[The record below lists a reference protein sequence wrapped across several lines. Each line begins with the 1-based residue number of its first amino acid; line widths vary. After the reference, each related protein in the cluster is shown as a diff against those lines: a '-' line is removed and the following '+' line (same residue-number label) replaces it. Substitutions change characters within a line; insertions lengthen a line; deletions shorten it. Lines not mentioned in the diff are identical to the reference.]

1 MVRITKLTDYGMV
14 IMAFLA
20 GNPMRLFQARE
31 IAEQTTIALPTVS
44 KLLKKLA
51 KHKLL
56 VSHRGTH
63 GGYLL
68 AESPENI
75 TVADLVRALE
85 GPIAITECSLG
96 HDHCPTET
104 LCSTRIPWLQIN
116 QVITSALQ
124 SIKLA
129 DFVEIKTTTS
139 TSSTTYPLRVLGG
152 QHGHH

>member
-1 MVRITKLTDYGMV
+1 
-14 IMAFLA
+14 MAFMA
-20 GNPMRLFQARE
+20 CNPLRLFQARE
-31 IAEQTTIALPTVS
+31 VADQTAIALPTVS

-68 AESPENI
+68 AQSPENI
-75 TVADLVRALE
+75 TVADLVQALE

-116 QVITSALQ
+116 QVITAALQ

-129 DFVEIKTTTS
+129 NFVGVPPSHQTDWLSKTTTTATPS
-139 TSSTTYPLRVLGG
+139 TYPLRWLEG